1 MQDFHPLTA
10 EWFRGRFAAATAT
23 QLRAWPAIR
32 AGRDVL
38 VSAPTGSG
46 KTLAAFLI
54 CLDRLVTAGL
64 AGRLDDRVEVVYVS
78 PLKALSNDIG
88 RNLETPLAELEQLA
102 FERGMPAPGIRTAV
116 RTGDTPA
123 WERERMVR
131 RPPHILVTTP
141 ESLFILLTAERSRAA
156 LRNAETVIVDEI
168 HALAD
173 DKRGSHLALTLA
185 RLDDLVRKA
194 GKPRPQRVGLS
205 ATVRPIEAVARFLQG
220 TIVADAS
227 ERLAAAPPPDRL
239 PRPEIASAASERPA
253 AVPAPPGWLPRPE
266 IASVDPRE
274 APGGADGTP
283 DPAGGVASVRAPDP
297 VSASVT
303 VIDSGHRRRLDVAVE
318 VPRDELGAVATNE
331 MWGEIYDRI
340 AELILAHRTTLVF
353 VNTRRL
359 CERVAHHL
367 EERLGDEAV
376 LAHHGSLSRRIRQD
390 AERRLKSGELRAVV
404 ATASLELGIDVGTVD
419 LVCQIGS
426 PRSIAV
432 ALQRIGR
439 SGHHVDAGDGAHVP
453 RGRLFATTR
462 DELVECAAL
471 VHAIRR
477 GRLDHLEIPD
487 WPLDVLAQQLVA
499 ACASETWAVDDLFA
513 LVRGA
518 APYAALPRPAFE
530 AVVDM
535 LSDGIATSRGRAGAY
550 LHRDRVNG
558 TVRGRRGAR
567 IAAITGGGAIPDN
580 ANYLVVAE
588 PDQTT
593 VGTVD
598 EDFAVESLSGDIFL
612 LGTTSWRIRRVESG
626 RLRVEDAHGAAP
638 SLPFWRGEAPGRTP
652 ELSEEVSRLRERI
665 AEMAG
670 AHRPGTGVGNGG
682 LAGPPGGSGPF
693 PAEAGTGGGGD
704 GAGPSRG
711 LGRESAEMGIGH
723 GGGGLA
729 ASPGGSGPASAET
742 ETVPG
747 GGGLAA
753 PPGGSGP
760 ESATDGGDE
769 GLNRAAAWLTEACG
783 LDRAGAEQAAAYVR
797 AGAAALGAVPA
808 DVTVVAERFFDE
820 GGGMQLVVHAPF
832 GARINR
838 AWGLALRKRF
848 CRSFNFE
855 LQAAATDNGIV
866 ISLAEQHSFPLEVI
880 FRFLTVDTV
889 EEVLTQAMLP
899 SPMFGTRWRWNAS
912 RALAVLR
919 FAGGRKVPPPIQ
931 RMRSDDLLASV
942 FPDQVACQEN
952 LTGDIRIPD
961 HPLVNETV
969 RDCLHEAMDLDGL
982 RALLAGIESGAVRTR
997 AVDTAEPSPF
1007 SHEILNANPYAF
1019 LDDAPLEERR
1029 ARAVQLRRTLG
1040 GDADGMGALDP
1051 AAIATVADES
1061 WPVVRDPD
1069 ELHDALLTL
1078 VALPP
1083 AARWSAWL
1091 DALAA
1096 SRRAGVLRVG
1106 GTRLWVPTERL
1117 GLVRRLYPGEAVDP
1131 RLPDVGPAGPTDRET
1146 AAAELLRGW
1155 LESTGPVT
1163 ASGMAER
1170 LALPP
1175 PLVEAG
1181 LTRLEGEGQIL
1192 RGRFTAATAGDGNG
1206 TEVEWCN
1213 RRVLARIHRLT
1224 IGSLRREIEP
1234 VSTADFVRFL
1244 LRWQHL
1250 APGTQLHGADGL
1262 LQILKQLQGWEISGA
1277 ALEREVVARRV
1288 ASYDPELLDR
1298 LCLSGEVMW
1307 GRLSPHPAFES
1318 PASIRSAAAD
1328 ARVRPS
1334 GAPARPSGGQSGP
1347 AAAQSGLGASQ
1358 FVSVGGRFKPSGG
1371 RSGPSTPPR
1380 TPLPAPAAGTPPSGV
1395 RSGSSDAPV
1404 GSAGGRSATPRA
1416 RRGTA
1421 GARPARVRPTRVAP
1435 ITLFL
1440 RADADWL
1447 LAAAGRGAG
1456 ADDVALSHPARE
1468 VRGALKSR
1476 GASFLPE
1483 LVRATGR
1490 LPSEVEDGLWELVAA
1505 GLVSADGY
1513 DNLRALVDPKRRR
1526 GEGRGR
1532 AARPRHAAGRWA
1544 LLDTGEPAAPDPGT
1558 AAPDARPRAPDA
1570 RRGGPAAK
1578 SPSSDADEE
1587 ARRRH
1592 DEQVARF
1599 AGQLL
1604 NRWGVVCRDLAA
1616 RETLAPPWREL
1627 LRALRRMEARGE
1639 IRGGRFVAGVVGE
1652 QFARPDAVELLR
1664 IVRREAAPPDPVRVS
1679 AADPLN
1685 LTGVLL
1691 PGPRV
1696 SALSGGTVELLPGA
1710 GAEPRES
1717 SVPGADA
1724 ARTA

>member
-10 EWFRGRFAAATAT
+10 EWFRGRFAAATAP
-23 QLRAWPAIR
+23 QLEAWPAIR

-102 FERGMPAPGIRTAV
+102 FERGLPAPGIRTAV

-156 LRNAETVIVDEI
+156 LRHAETVIVDEI

-194 GKPRPQRVGLS
+194 GNPRPQRVGLS
-205 ATVRPIEAVARFLQG
+205 ATVRPIDAVARFLQG
-220 TIVADAS
+220 TVLASVSEGPAAAAVLPGRAAGQGTASPDAPERPIAAPVSQGEPSRPGTVFADA
-227 ERLAAAPPPDRL
+227 LD
-239 PRPEIASAASERPA
+239 
-253 AVPAPPGWLPRPE
+253 G
-266 IASVDPRE
+266 
-274 APGGADGTP
+274 PGGAGGPAGSVGAAPRNLGP
-283 DPAGGVASVRAPDP
+283 DPAA
-297 VSASVT
+297 ASVT
-303 VIDSGHRRRLDVAVE
+303 IIDSGHRRRLDLAVE
-318 VPRDELGAVATNE
+318 VPRDELGVVATNE

-367 EERLGDEAV
+367 EERLGEEAV
-376 LAHHGSLSRRIRQD
+376 LAHHGSLSRRIRQG

-439 SGHHVDAGDGAHVP
+439 SGHHVDTPDGSHVP

-471 VHAIRR
+471 VHAIRQ
-477 GRLDHLEIPD
+477 GRLDHLEIPE

-499 ACASETWAVDDLFA
+499 ACASEAWPVDDLFD
-513 LVRGA
+513 LVRSA
-518 APYAALPRPAFE
+518 APYAELPRSAFE

-535 LSDGIATSRGRAGAY
+535 LADGIATSRGRAGAY

-567 IAAITGGGAIPDN
+567 LAAITGGGAIPDN

-598 EDFAVESLSGDIFL
+598 EDFAVESLAGDIFL

-665 AEMAG
+665 AEITAG
-670 AHRPGTGVGNGG
+670 GPETGTDGHASRPTPASAETGTGGHAGRSEPAPMETGTGG
-682 LAGPPGGSGPF
+682 HASGPG
-693 PAEAGTGGGGD
+693 PASVEAGTGGH
-704 GAGPSRG
+704 AGRP
-711 LGRESAEMGIGH
+711 E
-723 GGGGLA
+723 
-729 ASPGGSGPASAET
+729 PASAET
-742 ETVPG
+742 GGHAGREGPAPEETGAG
-747 GGGLAA
+747 GA
-753 PPGGSGP
+753 
-760 ESATDGGDE
+760 EDE
-769 GLNRAAAWLTEACG
+769 GLDRAAAWLTETCG
-783 LDRAGAEQAAAYVR
+783 LDRSGAEQAAAYVR

-808 DVTVVAERFFDE
+808 ERTVVAERFFDE

-855 LQAAATDNGIV
+855 LQAAATDNGV
-866 ISLAEQHSFPLEVI
+866 LISLAEQHSFPLEVI
-880 FRFLTVDTV
+880 FRFLNVDTV

-899 SPMFGTRWRWNAS
+899 SPMFGARWRWNAS

-942 FPDQVACQEN
+942 FPDQAACQEN

-982 RALLAGIESGAVRTR
+982 RAVLAGIESGAIRTV
-997 AVDTAEPSPF
+997 AVDTAEPSPLC
-1007 SHEILNANPYAF
+1007 HEILNANPYAF

-1029 ARAVQLRRTLG
+1029 ARAVQLRRSLG
-1040 GDADGMGALDP
+1040 SDPGGMGALDP

-1083 AARWSAWL
+1083 VAAWAVWL

-1106 GTRLWVPTERL
+1106 ETRLWVPTERL
-1117 GLVRRLYPGEAVDP
+1117 GLVRGLYPGEAVEP
-1131 RLPDVGPAGPTDRET
+1131 SLPDIGQSGVADRET

-1163 ASGMAER
+1163 ASGMADR

-1175 PLVEAG
+1175 SLVEAG

-1192 RGRFTAATAGDGNG
+1192 RGRFTPAAAGDGDG
-1206 TEVEWCN
+1206 KEVEWCN

-1250 APGTQLHGADGL
+1250 APGTQMHGADGL

-1328 ARVRPS
+1328 NRRSPGARSPS
-1334 GAPARPSGGQSGP
+1334 GARPRSPGAEPGP
-1347 AAAQSGLGASQ
+1347 P
-1358 FVSVGGRFKPSGG
+1358 GR
-1371 RSGPSTPPR
+1371 RRQPPV
-1380 TPLPAPAAGTPPSGV
+1380 V
-1395 RSGSSDAPV
+1395 RSGASGGLSAPP
-1404 GSAGGRSATPRA
+1404 AAQ
-1416 RRGTA
+1416 RGTA
-1421 GARPARVRPTRVAP
+1421 GARPPRVRPTRVAP

-1447 LAAAGRGAG
+1447 LAAAGRGGG
-1456 ADDVALSHPARE
+1456 ADDAALSHPARE
-1468 VRGALKSR
+1468 VRTALSSR

-1544 LLDTGEPAAPDPGT
+1544 LLDTGEPAAPAAGPTTPAGGAGAPDGGAGAPT
-1558 AAPDARPRAPDA
+1558 AAAVSPDAD
-1570 RRGGPAAK
+1570 
-1578 SPSSDADEE
+1578 DE
-1587 ARRRH
+1587 ARRRY

-1599 AGQLL
+1599 ARQLL
-1604 NRWGVVCRDLAA
+1604 DRWGVVCRDLAA
-1616 RETLAPPWREL
+1616 RETLAPPWRDL

-1664 IVRREAAPPDPVRVS
+1664 VVRREEAPPDPVRVS

-1685 LTGVLL
+1685 LTGVIL

-1696 SALSGGTVELLPGA
+1696 SALSGGTVELLPGVA
-1710 GAEPRES
+1710 ADPRES
-1717 SVPGADA
+1717 PRAGGAGA